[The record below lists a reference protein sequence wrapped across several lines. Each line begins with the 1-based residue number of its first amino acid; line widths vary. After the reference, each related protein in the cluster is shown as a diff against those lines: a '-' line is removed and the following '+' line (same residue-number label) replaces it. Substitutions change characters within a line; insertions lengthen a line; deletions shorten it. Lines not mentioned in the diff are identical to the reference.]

1 MVFTFLVFLHLIAT
15 CAAIGTI
22 VVTDLRLVARLMD
35 YRVVIPGPERLETLV
50 VMVSLLVLY
59 LTGAAMLAIGVAERP
74 DYLANGKLQGK
85 LALVG
90 VLTLNAFIL
99 HFRTFPILALARTV
113 SSWRP
118 GQWLTVA
125 ASVSLSN
132 SLWFFSAFLGVAR
145 PWNFQVSA
153 WFVLGLAV
161 TVWACVF
168 LLTNL
173 GLFLASRDGPRQ
185 QPDWVDSTIAAWG
198 GIVRRSA
205 APADPAHRKSFASGL
220 IQQRSRH
227 RVVDRRIASTV
238 DRRSRSR

>member
-1 MVFTFLVFLHLIAT
+1 MAFTFLVFLHLIAT

-22 VVTDLRLVARLMD
+22 IVTDLRLVARLMD
-35 YRVVIPGPERLETLV
+35 YRVVIPGPERLETGV

-59 LTGAAMLAIGVAERP
+59 LTGGAMLAIGVAERP

-85 LALVG
+85 LALVC
-90 VLTLNAFIL
+90 VLTLNAFLL

-113 SSWRP
+113 SRWSR

-132 SLWFFSAFLGVAR
+132 SLWFLSAFLGVAR

-168 LLTNL
+168 LVTNL
-173 GLFLASRDGPRQ
+173 GLFLGSRDGPRQ
-185 QPDWVDSTIAAWG
+185 QPDWLDTTIAGWVR
-198 GIVRRSA
+198 IIRRSTV
-205 APADPAHRKSFASGL
+205 PADPVHRKSFAPGL
-220 IQQRSRH
+220 IPQRGRH
-227 RVVDRRIASTV
+227 RVVDRRVASTG